1 MACEIELPNHSPL
14 IIAALYRPPYN
25 DIEYRENLCD
35 SLNRIITKYKNPT
48 VWLAG
53 DLNLPNIDWS
63 NNTVNG
69 NHYPPSLCNV
79 FLDFMAYH
87 GLVQM
92 NLLPT
97 RYNNIL
103 DVFFTNQPLTS
114 ISVETAPGISDHE
127 AVIVRSAIS
136 VKTLPVIKRKVYI
149 WHKADFSV
157 IDNLIAN
164 FTATFL
170 NHPIDTPV
178 QQLWDSYKALCAD
191 CLKLVPTKILS
202 SINSNQP
209 WATPLIRRL
218 SRRKQRLYSC
228 AKLSALP
235 EDWIQYRTAKKL
247 MQQECRLAHTKYLSD
262 ILNST
267 SSRGHKNLWSY
278 VKSKRRDQV
287 SIPPLEVYGVIVS
300 DAQEMAELVTVDSL
314 NIRHIKKN
322 RLAEFR
328 QRIRD

>member
-1 MACEIELPNHSPL
+1 M
-14 IIAALYRPPYN
+14 
-25 DIEYRENLCD
+25 ENLCD
-35 SLNRIITKYKNPT
+35 SLSRIITKYNNPT

-69 NHYPPSLCNV
+69 NHYPLSLCNV
-79 FLDFMAYH
+79 FLDFMTYH

-103 DVFFTNQPLTS
+103 DVFLTNQPLTS
-114 ISVETAPGISDHE
+114 ISVETALGISDHE
-127 AVIVRSAIS
+127 AVIVKSAIS
-136 VKTLPVIKRKVYI
+136 VKNLPVIKRKVYL
-149 WHKADFSV
+149 WHKANFSA
-157 IDNLIAN
+157 IDNLIAD

-170 NHPIDTPV
+170 NYPIDTPV

-202 SINSNQP
+202 SSNSNQP

-218 SRRKQRLYSC
+218 SRRKQRLYSR

-247 MQQECRLAHTKYLSD
+247 MQQECRLVHTKY
-262 ILNST
+262 
-267 SSRGHKNLWSY
+267 
-278 VKSKRRDQV
+278 
-287 SIPPLEVYGVIVS
+287 
-300 DAQEMAELVTVDSL
+300 
-314 NIRHIKKN
+314 
-322 RLAEFR
+322 RLIF
-328 QRIRD
+328 